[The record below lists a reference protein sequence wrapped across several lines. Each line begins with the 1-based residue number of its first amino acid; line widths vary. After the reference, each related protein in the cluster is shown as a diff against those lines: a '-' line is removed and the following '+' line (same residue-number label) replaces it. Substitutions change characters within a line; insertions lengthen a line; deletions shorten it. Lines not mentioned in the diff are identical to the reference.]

1 MAKAL
6 IFPMQDTQAAAMR
19 AGFGRLDSA
28 FVKKRSA
35 LVLAAFCL
43 SASPAGAACHA
54 SMTNINFGTVTDR
67 NLLGATATGTITEGC
82 GPGYA
87 TKGTLG
93 VCNKIGYVQAV
104 GPGATRAMYGAAGSI
119 GYQLYYDAAMT
130 QPIPTNSWSVVLT
143 APYAT
148 ASGSA
153 DIVST
158 VYAKITSV
166 NNAGAGAFRG
176 NYSIYSNATLDAN
189 YPSGLSPCEPTLP
202 ISGANVNMSFSVS
215 VNVVAACTVSASPLV
230 FPTSSSLSRQT
241 SSTATISTSCTAGIP
256 YTIGLG
262 SGQNSMWGSGRRM
275 VSGGSAIYY
284 DLYRDAA
291 HSQSW
296 GDRNSLI
303 PFWGQ
308 PTMASLTGTGSIQ
321 TTTVYGLVPGQ
332 VTPPPGLYRDL
343 VVVTVTY

>member
-1 MAKAL
+1 MG
-6 IFPMQDTQAAAMR
+6 
-19 AGFGRLDSA
+19 AGFDRLDSA
-28 FVKKRSA
+28 FVEKRSA

-87 TKGTLG
+87 TRGTLG
-93 VCNKIGYVQAV
+93 VCNKIGSGQSV
-104 GPGATRAMYGAAGSI
+104 GGTRAMYGAGGSI

-130 QPIPTNSWSVVLT
+130 QPISTNSWSVVVT
-143 APYAT
+143 GPYST

-153 DIVST
+153 DIVTT

-166 NNAGAGAFRG
+166 NSAGAGAFRE

-189 YPSGLSPCEPTLP
+189 YPSGLSPCAPTLP
-202 ISGANVNMSFSVS
+202 INGANVNLSFSVS

-230 FPTSSSLSRQT
+230 FPTSGSLSRQT
-241 SSTATISTSCTAGIP
+241 SSTATISTTCTAGIP

-262 SGQNSMWGSGRRM
+262 PGQNGRKM

-321 TTTVYGLVPGQ
+321 TSTVYGLVPGQ
-332 VTPPPGLYRDL
+332 LTPPPGLYRDL